1 MTKTINWKKRS
12 IERFRKENI
21 KDDEDSRSSEDIS
34 NNKKDEV
41 VNECRPNN
49 NEQKEVSRNGTESN
63 AVYSHQHHLPAEF
76 QSFPLDQSHFV
87 QTPNRINLSNDY
99 ITSSNDNG
107 NLLLLINSPA
117 KDYCQPQKQEVGLE
131 QCWSKL
137 QNLKD
142 IEISTV
148 SSSDIPQELDCH
160 ISSERYQ
167 DHFSQISLPSSR
179 NPVQSTISSSDIYN
193 SKSITQDTQVDHG
206 KYDSNLIS
214 KSNALP
220 IIKDSLEPASSRH
233 NPIEKKKRANKLNR
247 APRKR

>member
-41 VNECRPNN
+41 VNECTPNN
-49 NEQKEVSRNGTESN
+49 NEQNELSRNGT
-63 AVYSHQHHLPAEF
+63 AVNTFYSPQHHLPAEVH
-76 QSFPLDQSHFV
+76 SYSLNQSHFV
-87 QTPNRINLSNDY
+87 QIPNRANHSNTY

-107 NLLLLINSPA
+107 NLLLLSKSTA
-117 KDYCQPQKQEVGLE
+117 KDYYQPQKQEVGLE

-137 QNLKD
+137 HNLKD

-148 SSSDIPQELDCH
+148 SSSDIPQEHDSH
-160 ISSERYQ
+160 ISSDPYR
-167 DHFSQISLPSSR
+167 DHFSLISLPSSR
-179 NPVQSTISSSDIYN
+179 NPVQSNISSSGIYN
-193 SKSITQDTQVDHG
+193 SKSITQDIQVDHG

-220 IIKDSLEPASSRH
+220 TIKDSPKPVSTQR
-233 NPIEKKKRANKLNR
+233 NPIEKKRRANKLNR